1 MLSASAVFQC
11 NIRATKVLRWGFV
24 LGFFFFFFERQN
36 EWQGKIEGEK
46 ESQAGATPNSVLGVG
61 FDLRILRS

>member
-11 NIRATKVLRWGFV
+11 NIRATKVLGWGFV
-24 LGFFFFFFERQN
+24 FLFFERQN

-61 FDLRILRS
+61 FDLRTLRS